1 MSSTIVFPKD
11 RKTERQHL
19 KDHLD
24 VCYILFQ
31 NSMQG
36 TFYPKNVPASPS
48 LAVRGNNTP
57 IQSTFDDDDYS
68 NNVLNIGFIC

>member
-1 MSSTIVFPKD
+1 MSNTVAF
-11 RKTERQHL
+11 RKHRKMDRQHL
-19 KDHLD
+19 QEYLD

-36 TFYPKNVPASPS
+36 TFYPKNVPASPN
-48 LAVRGNNTP
+48 LAGRGNSTP
-57 IQSTFDDDDYS
+57 VMSTFDDDDYS